1 MSSKKTI
8 DPNSFEHKIKVLQ
21 KLYDSG
27 CKTEKDLQGLS
38 MEQILKIAGI
48 TVPDMTVIM
57 ELQKHTKKNGL
68 FSYLGGGNDDGQK
81 CE

>member
-1 MSSKKTI
+1 
-8 DPNSFEHKIKVLQ
+8 
-21 KLYDSG
+21 
-27 CKTEKDLQGLS
+27 